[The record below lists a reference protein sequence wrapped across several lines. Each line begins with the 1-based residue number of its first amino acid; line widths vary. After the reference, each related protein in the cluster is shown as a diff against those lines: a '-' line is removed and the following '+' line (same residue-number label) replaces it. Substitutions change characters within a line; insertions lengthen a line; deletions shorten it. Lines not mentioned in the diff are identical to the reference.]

1 MWAKRSELLQDQALR
16 LELDARRC
24 VDTADYIARH
34 ARRYGIRAD
43 LDLRRNHSGRLADRH
58 YILCHHAGAVAPA
71 GGRAS
76 TKPLWIMHLVLN
88 EQAPAG
94 VHLTL
99 GLHTYRRF
107 GPGVEA
113 GRACRQYRELLCQAL
128 LQLDQRKRATT
139 RNARPART
147 DNVVPLRPF
156 MDLPPQ
162 ASA

>member
-16 LELDARRC
+16 LTVDARRC
-24 VDTADYIARH
+24 LDTADFLARH

-43 LDLRRNHSGRLADRH
+43 LEVRRNHSGRLVDRH
-58 YILCHHAGAVAPA
+58 YILCHHAGAAAAP

-76 TKPLWIMHLVLN
+76 TKPLWIMHLVLT
-88 EQAPAG
+88 ERAPAELG
-94 VHLTL
+94 VTL

-128 LQLDQRKRATT
+128 LQLDRQKRAP
-139 RNARPART
+139 RRAGRGE
-147 DNVVPLRPF
+147 NVIALRPYI
-156 MDLPPQ
+156 DLPPQ